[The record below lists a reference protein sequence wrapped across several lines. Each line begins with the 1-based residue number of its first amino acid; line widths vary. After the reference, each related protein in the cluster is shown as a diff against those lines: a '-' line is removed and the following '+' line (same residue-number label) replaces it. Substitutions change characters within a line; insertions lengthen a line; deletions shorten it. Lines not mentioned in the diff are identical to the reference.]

1 MKTVQTIREDEKSVA
16 PIAKEPEVKF
26 YSWFLTTN
34 YLHLIVY
41 AIAVKRGDDFLYME
55 DHMMIRRCAKD
66 NQNDA
71 NDNNTI

>member
-1 MKTVQTIREDEKSVA
+1 MKTVQAIKGPEKSVA
-16 PIAKEPEVKF
+16 LTEEPEVKF

-55 DHMMIRRCAKD
+55 DHMMIRRCTKD
-66 NQNDA
+66 NQNDK
-71 NDNNTI
+71 NDNADC